1 MHCSNWS
8 NPYYSPGLS
17 YHPFYQYPFDPTQE
31 VFSYYPLASL
41 PPGGYNFR
49 EQKQSPFPPINV
61 EQLDKSA
68 RKFQHLMS
76 QANLLIGK
84 IVESKS
90 FARELMTAAQLSNE
104 KKVLELIRSTGI
116 TIDVR
121 TDFTPDGIR
130 IYLDNKDRPGE
141 CCDLLIALK
150 W

>member
-1 MHCSNWS
+1 MYCPNWPS
-8 NPYYSPGLS
+8 PYYSPGLS
-17 YHPFYQYPFDPTQE
+17 YHPFYQYPFVPTQE
-31 VFSYYPLASL
+31 VFNYSL
-41 PPGGYNFR
+41 PINGFNFR
-49 EQKQSPFPPINV
+49 EQNQSPFPPIKV
-61 EQLDKSA
+61 EELDKSA

-104 KKVLELIRSTGI
+104 KMVLELIRSTGI
-116 TIDVR
+116 SIDVR
-121 TDFTPDGIR
+121 TDFTPSGIR
-130 IYLDNKDRPGE
+130 IFLDNKERPGE